1 MSRASRPGP
10 TQLATVR
17 RVQRLLNTMT
27 GARDNV
33 LIRDFGKEICRLPAR
48 GFGTTEFDM
57 PQTKIDALVDAGRQA
72 MRRTLPGVGTCR
84 AAARRRLTEALR

>member
-1 MSRASRPGP
+1 M
-10 TQLATVR
+10 
-17 RVQRLLNTMT
+17 LNTMT

-57 PQTKIDALVDAGRQA
+57 PQTKIDALVEAGRLFDQ
-72 MRRTLPGVGTCR
+72 LPTAEDSQTAR
-84 AAARRRLTEALR
+84 ATDAPRISTAATYRA